1 MRLLIFNW
9 RDIKNPKSGGAE
21 VLTHQM
27 AKRWAEKGHR
37 IVIFSSFFKGAK
49 REEVLDN
56 VKIIRAG
63 NSLSVYWQAYRY
75 YKRFF
80 KGKFDIIIDEINT
93 IPFFTTLYVKEPLI
107 AHINQLAKEVWFYES
122 CLPLAMLGYLIEPL
136 ILKLYRSRPVITI
149 SRSTKEDLLR
159 LGFKKERIFVI
170 PMGIGFEPLEVLA
183 EKEKEPTL
191 IYVGRLKK
199 SKRVHHIIKA
209 FRLIKERIPF
219 CKLWIVGN
227 GDPRYKKR
235 LYQMAKGLD
244 NIEFFHN
251 ISDKDKLDLMKKA
264 HAIIVT
270 SVREGWGLIVTEANA
285 MGTPAIGYKVAGLKD
300 SIKDNINGVFSKENN
315 PQSLSDCLIDF
326 LNNDHFKREL
336 SEKSLEDSRSYNWDN
351 TAVEGL
357 RIIEA
362 IYSKDKNS
370 NK

>member
-1 MRLLIFNW
+1 MRFLIFNW

-93 IPFFTTLYVKEPLI
+93 IPFFTILYVKEPLI

-159 LGFKKERIFVI
+159 LGFKEERIFVI

-227 GDPRYKKR
+227 GDPRYKKG

-300 SIKDNINGVFSKENN
+300 SIEEGVNGLFTEENN
-315 PQSLSDCLIDF
+315 SYALSQ
-326 LNNDHFKREL
+326 
-336 SEKSLEDSRSYNWDN
+336 
-351 TAVEGL
+351 T
-357 RIIEA
+357 IIEFLKNKKLQTT
-362 IYSKDKNS
+362 ISKSSLNSSKRYDWDKTATKFLEVISQVSSSKFN
-370 NK
+370 

>member
-1 MRLLIFNW
+1 MRFLIFNW

-227 GDPRYKKR
+227 GDPRYKKG

-251 ISDKDKLDLMKKA
+251 ISDKDKLDLMKRA

-300 SIKDNINGVFSKENN
+300 SIEEGVNGLFTEENN
-315 PQSLSDCLIDF
+315 SYALSQ
-326 LNNDHFKREL
+326 
-336 SEKSLEDSRSYNWDN
+336 
-351 TAVEGL
+351 T
-357 RIIEA
+357 IIEFLKNKKLQTT
-362 IYSKDKNS
+362 ISKSSLNSSKRYDWDKTATKFLEVISQISSSKFN
-370 NK
+370 